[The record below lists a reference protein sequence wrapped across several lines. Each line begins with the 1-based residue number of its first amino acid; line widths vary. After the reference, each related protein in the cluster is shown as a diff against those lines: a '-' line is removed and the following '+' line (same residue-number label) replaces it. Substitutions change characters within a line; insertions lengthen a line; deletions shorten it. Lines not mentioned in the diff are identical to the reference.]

1 MRLAATAALRLLVS
15 GSARVPPAFLSRV
28 PRRRVRRGRTPSAWT
43 GSSSFATI
51 AAAII
56 VAAALSA
63 ATRAA
68 AAARSGRRMC

>member
-1 MRLAATAALRLLVS
+1 MRLAATAALRLPVS
-15 GSARVPPAFLSRV
+15 GSERVRPALLSRV
-28 PRRRVRRGRTPSAWT
+28 PRRRVRRGRILSAWT

-63 ATRAA
+63 ATPAA